1 MSKKLF
7 NGLQYL
13 LNNQDKIEKIS
24 QYRLM
29 KQCGIN
35 QSTAKKVK
43 ERVNMKLKELKFLQK
58 VKEDINIDDPKI
70 IPLVEYLLTDHNYF
84 KNDSIVVNSTG
95 FSRYLVKKAREI
107 IEDYIKENM
116 N

>member
-1 MSKKLF
+1 MSIKFFK
-7 NGLQYL
+7 GLQYL
-13 LNNQDKIEKIS
+13 IKNQNQIENIS

-29 KQCGIN
+29 KQCDIN

-43 ERVNMKLKELKFLQK
+43 ERIKMTLRELKFLQK

-84 KNDSIVVNSTG
+84 KNDSIIVNSTG
-95 FSRYLVKKAREI
+95 FSRYLVKKAREV
-107 IEDYIKENM
+107 IEDYIEENM
-116 N
+116 K